1 MLSQRRSGILLHP
14 TSLPGSQA
22 IGSLGRE
29 AYQFID
35 FLIAAGQSV
44 WQLLPLGPTGFGN
57 CPYSSFSAFAGNPLL
72 INLERLAEA
81 GDLDQTFAQEVH
93 SEFTS
98 ADYDTAVKQQ
108 LPLLQQASRNFKTG
122 ATAQRRQAFAD
133 FCARQS
139 WWLDDYALFEAI
151 RRERNFAPW
160 QDWPQPL
167 RQREATALH
176 QESARLQEAI
186 FEQQYLQFVFFE
198 QWFALKQY
206 ANSKGVYI
214 YGDLP
219 IFVAENSADLWAHR
233 EQYLLDE
240 HDRPTVVAGVPPDY
254 FSKTGQRWGNPL
266 YNWEK
271 MAADGYAWW
280 LSRFQWNF
288 SLFDLVRVDHFRGF
302 SACWTIPADQPTA
315 EHGYWVE
322 TPGRQLFSTLH
333 NTQGKLP
340 IVAEDLG
347 IITPDVE
354 QLRDQFEFP
363 GMKILQFAFDSD
375 ANNPYLPHNH
385 VPNSV
390 IYTGT
395 HDNNTS
401 LGWWDHLEPAARQR
415 IADYL
420 LQEQAQMPWLLVQ
433 TALASVASLAIIPL
447 QDILSLAEEH
457 RMNTPGTAE
466 NNWQWRYRSEELTP
480 AIAERL
486 NHASHL
492 YGRNLC
498 NPAEI

>member
-22 IGSLGRE
+22 VGSLGRE

-72 INLERLAEA
+72 INLELLAEA
-81 GDLDQTFAQEVH
+81 GDLDQIIPQAVP
-93 SEFTS
+93 SEFVG

-108 LPLLQQASRNFKTG
+108 LPLLKQASRNFKAG
-122 ATAQRRQAFAD
+122 ANETRRQAFAD
-133 FCARQS
+133 FCARQR

-151 RRERNFAPW
+151 RRDRNFVPW

-167 RQREATALH
+167 RQREAAALQ
-176 QESARLQEAI
+176 QEATRLQEAI

-198 QWFALKQY
+198 QWFALKKY
-206 ANSKGVYI
+206 ANSKGIYI

-233 EQYLLDE
+233 EQYLLDDN
-240 HDRPTVVAGVPPDY
+240 DRPTVVAGVPPDY
-254 FSKTGQRWGNPL
+254 FSQTGQRWGNPL
-266 YNWEK
+266 YNWEQ
-271 MAADGYAWW
+271 MATDNYAWW

-288 SLFDLVRVDHFRGF
+288 SLFDLIRVDHFRGF

-322 TPGRQLFSTLH
+322 TPGRQLFSTLRD
-333 NTQGKLP
+333 TQGKLP

-401 LGWWDHLEPAARQR
+401 LGWWNHLEPAARQR

-420 LQEQAQMPWLLVQ
+420 LQEQVQMPWLLVQ
-433 TALASVASLAIIPL
+433 TALSSVARLAIIPL

-466 NNWQWRYRSEELTP
+466 NNWQWRYQSAELTP
-480 AIAERL
+480 AIADRL
-486 NHASHL
+486 KQASHL

-498 NPAEI
+498 NPTEI

>member
-22 IGSLGRE
+22 VGSLGRE

-72 INLERLAEA
+72 INLEILAEA
-81 GDLDQTFAQEVH
+81 GDLDQTFPQEVH
-93 SEFTS
+93 SEFAS

-122 ATAQRRQAFAD
+122 ANAQRRQDFAD

-167 RQREATALH
+167 RQRETEALQ
-176 QESARLQEAI
+176 QEAARLQEAI

-198 QWFALKQY
+198 QWFALKKY

-233 EQYLLDE
+233 EQYLLDD

-288 SLFDLVRVDHFRGF
+288 SSFDLVRVDHFRGF

-322 TPGRQLFSTLH
+322 TPGRQLFSTLL

-354 QLRDQFEFP
+354 QLRDEFEFP

-433 TALASVASLAIIPL
+433 TALASVARLAIIPL
-447 QDILSLAEEH
+447 QDILSLTEEH

-466 NNWQWRYRSEELTP
+466 NNWQWRYRSAELTP
-480 AIAERL
+480 AIADRL
-486 NHASHL
+486 KQASHL

-498 NPAEI
+498 NPTEI